1 MPKLIVDDSFSP
13 PLTLHIHLENIM
25 YSTTANEQKKLSV
38 LLPVKIHKDLK
49 LKALGEDKSITEII
63 TSLIDQYLESWWT
76 DNEAV
81 TRTHHTEWRISCRKM
96 AAF

>member
-1 MPKLIVDDSFSP
+1 
-13 PLTLHIHLENIM
+13 M

-63 TSLIDQYLESWWT
+63 TSLIDQYLEDWWT

-81 TRTHHTEWRISCRKM
+81 TRTHHIEQSISCRKL

>member
-1 MPKLIVDDSFSP
+1 
-13 PLTLHIHLENIM
+13 M

-63 TSLIDQYLESWWT
+63 TSLIDQYLEDWWT

-81 TRTHHTEWRISCRKM
+81 TPTHHIE
-96 AAF
+96 